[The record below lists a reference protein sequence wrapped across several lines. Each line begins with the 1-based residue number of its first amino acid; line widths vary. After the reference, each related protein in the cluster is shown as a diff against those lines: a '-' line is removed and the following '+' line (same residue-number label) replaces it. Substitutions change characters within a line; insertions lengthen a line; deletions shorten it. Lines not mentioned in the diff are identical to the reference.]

1 MPDGSQPKPA
11 SDTGTAY
18 GGRPEPLSFD
28 PKGPGVTSLFDLDED
43 DGPHEYIETLGVRG
57 NLIKA
62 RVEAI
67 QNMAE
72 EKPEDV
78 LRVLRTWLHSEAEA

>member
-1 MPDGSQPKPA
+1 M
-11 SDTGTAY
+11 
-18 GGRPEPLSFD
+18 
-28 PKGPGVTSLFDLDED
+28 TSIFDLDDD

-67 QNMAE
+67 QSMAE

-78 LRVLRTWLHSEAEA
+78 LRVLRTWLRTEAEA